1 MHDVS
6 VFEYKD
12 KHFVWIITHEGV
24 SFNNFVYVFVITS
37 MILTLSDSPTTCF

>member
-24 SFNNFVYVFVITS
+24 GFSNFVYDFVIMS
-37 MILTLSDSPTTCF
+37 MIQALSDSPA